1 MSQDKNARRVRR
13 DKARKQIKR
22 QLRIVQFYYSPSI
35 PDAFGTK
42 PKGAWRK
49 QNALNCGRS
58 GCCVCCNPRR
68 IFKTVTL
75 HEQRIE
81 QALKQDLEALYQED

>member
-13 DKARKQIKR
+13 EKARKQIKR
-22 QLRIVQFYYSPSI
+22 QQRIVHFYYSATV
-35 PDAFGTK
+35 PDAFSTQ

-58 GCCVCCNPRR
+58 GCHMCCNPRR
-68 IFKTVTL
+68 VSKAVTL

-81 QALKQDLEALYQED
+81 QALKQDLEALYLED